1 MLNNEVKIENIFHN
15 QIDYK
20 STDIKNLASTRRYLL
35 DAKIFYDMT
44 LSSVRLWR
52 VCSYTYYI

>member
-1 MLNNEVKIENIFHN
+1 MLNNGVKIENIFHN

-20 STDIKNLASTRRYLL
+20 STDIKNLASTGRYLL
-35 DAKIFYDMT
+35 DAKIFYDMK
-44 LSSVRLWR
+44 LSSVRSWR